1 MKNANVIY
9 FLLATAVCFVISSIS
24 AFSEE
29 KVDVLFLKNGS
40 KIIGSITQFIPD
52 STVSIQT
59 KDGSVFVYKA
69 NEVLKIEKAVNNEN
83 IKKNYTE
90 FGANFGTP
98 AVFNIVLGFHSGN
111 SGIRLSG
118 MYLGSAYGIQ
128 ASLPIKFYES
138 ENVYHAIALALGFSH
153 IETEETVLYYKY
165 TRAREWTYFSLSY
178 NLNLYGFFL
187 EAGLSVGD
195 GGYSNPQL
203 MFQIGYVHRFNK

>member
-1 MKNANVIY
+1 MKNANLFY
-9 FLLATAVCFVISSIS
+9 FLLATAACFIFSSINT
-24 AFSEE
+24 FSEE

-40 KIIGSITQFIPD
+40 KIIGSITKFIPD

-59 KDGSVFVYKA
+59 KDGSVFVYNA
-69 NEVLKIEKAVNNEN
+69 SEVLKIEKAANNEN
-83 IKKNYTE
+83 LKKNYTE

-98 AVFNIVLGFHSGN
+98 AVFNIVLGFHSEKF
-111 SGIRLSG
+111 GIRFSG
-118 MYLGSAYGIQ
+118 MYLGSSYGIQ
-128 ASLPIKFYES
+128 ASLPLKFYES
-138 ENVYHAIALALGFSH
+138 KDVYHAIALALGFSH

-187 EAGLSVGD
+187 EGGLSVGD
-195 GGYSNPQL
+195 GSYSNPQL

>member
-1 MKNANVIY
+1 MKNAKLFY
-9 FLLATAVCFVISSIS
+9 FSLLLAVCFIFSSNNAI
-24 AFSEE
+24 SEE

-40 KIIGSITQFIPD
+40 KIIGSITQLIPD

-59 KDGSVFVYKA
+59 KDGSVFIYKT
-69 NEVLKIEKAVNNEN
+69 NEVLKIEKASEIEN
-83 IKKNYTE
+83 LKENYTE

-98 AVFNIVLGFHSGN
+98 AVFNVVLGFHSGK
-111 SGIRLSG
+111 SGIRFSG

-128 ASLPIKFYES
+128 ASMPIKFYES
-138 ENVYHAIALALGFSH
+138 EDVYHAIALALGFSH
-153 IETEETVLYYKY
+153 IETEETLLYYKY
-165 TRAREWTYFSLSY
+165 TKTREWKYFSLSY